1 MSDLKYTDSDPDSHE
16 RDAIDAFVTDPPVRH
31 EGERWVVSG
40 LDRSH
45 DSRHLLLPGLHLLQ
59 NLKGWIS
66 PGGLNYLAERL
77 QIPAAEA
84 YGVASFYDLFQLE
97 EPEEGPLHHVCVDP
111 VCAMGGSASY
121 IEELRSNGGRVHE
134 SPCLGQCE
142 RPPGIFVQIKGD
154 SNQDL
159 TATTNLEPQFNST
172 TSNRLLRRF
181 GTSEPVDLNSY
192 KEHGG
197 YQALGTAIE
206 LGGDRVIEMLVE
218 SGLTGRGGAA
228 FPTGIK
234 WQSVADHQSAPKYVV
249 ANADESEPGTFKDR
263 MILEN
268 DSFALIEAMTI
279 AGLSTGCE
287 KGWIY
292 IRGEYATAA
301 QRLSEAIAEAYS
313 AQLLGTGIQG
323 TSVTFDLEIR
333 QGAGA
338 YICGEETSLF
348 NSIEGFR
355 GEPRSKPPYPTDK
368 GLFGRPTIVNN
379 PETFLNVIEILNNG
393 VDYYQS
399 AGTPDSP
406 GTKLFCLS
414 GDIARPGLY
423 EAGFGITLRDLLS
436 DAGGVDGDLQ
446 AVLLGGA
453 AGCFVGPEELDV
465 PLTFEDT
472 KANDLT
478 LGSGAVMVFSTKV
491 NVPDVLGRLAEFF
504 RDESCGQCVPCR
516 IGTVRQHEVLLQIG
530 DGKANKD
537 QLSLLHDIDTVMTDA
552 SICGLGQTAASA
564 VRSAITLGLLGET
577 QA

>member
-1 MSDLKYTDSDPDSHE
+1 MSDLKYTNSAPDSHE
-16 RDAIDAFVTDPPVRH
+16 RDAIDALVTDPPVRH
-31 EGERWVVSG
+31 EAERWVVSG
-40 LDRSH
+40 LNRTH
-45 DSRHLLLPGLHLLQ
+45 DSRHLLLPGLHVLQ
-59 NLKGWIS
+59 NVKGWIS
-66 PGGLNYLAERL
+66 PGGLNYLAETL
-77 QIPAAEA
+77 QIPAADA
-84 YGVASFYDLFQLE
+84 YGVASFYELFQLE

-111 VCAMGGSASY
+111 ACAVNGSGSY
-121 IEELRSNGGRVHE
+121 IEELRSNGNRVHE

-142 RPPGIFVQIKGD
+142 QPPGLFVQMKGD
-154 SNQDL
+154 NNQDQ
-159 TATTNLEPQFNST
+159 TATTNVSPQFNSSS
-172 TSNRLLRRF
+172 SNRLLRRF
-181 GTSEPVDLNSY
+181 GINMPVDLKSY
-192 KEHGG
+192 KDHGG
-197 YQALGTAIE
+197 YQALKIAIE
-206 LGGDRVIEMLVE
+206 LGGARVIEMLFE

-228 FPTGIK
+228 FPTGLK

-268 DSFALIEAMTI
+268 DPFALIEAMTI

-292 IRGEYATAA
+292 IRGEYTTAT

-313 AQLLGTGIQG
+313 AQLLGSRIQG
-323 TSVTFDLEIR
+323 TRATFDLEIR

-393 VDYYQS
+393 VDYYRS

-414 GDIARPGLY
+414 GHIGRPGLY
-423 EAGFGITLRDLLS
+423 EADFGITLRELLS
-436 DAGGVDGDLQ
+436 AAGGVDGVLQ
-446 AVLLGGA
+446 TVLLGGA
-453 AGCFVGPEELDV
+453 AGCFVGPDQLDL

-478 LGSGAVMVFSTKV
+478 LGSGAVMVFST
-491 NVPDVLGRLAEFF
+491 NVKLPEVLGRLAQFF

-530 DGKANKD
+530 VDKPNKQ
-537 QLSLLHDIDTVMTDA
+537 QLSLLEDIDAVMTDA

-564 VRSAITLGLLGET
+564 VRSAIAQGLLGESRS
-577 QA
+577 